1 MPPILYLDANVYDH
15 MVKGYIPQAEVNGLR
30 AALRAGR
37 LTARLSSAD
46 LVEILGH
53 WETNRSAA
61 LARLR
66 IARDLVGFQGLL
78 KDPTEILREAVE
90 AYAAGSQAAPVTLPE
105 ADRRYVVDHLV
116 DVAAGSLRESPL
128 MSEIIDDMRTRKK
141 RLHTRMTEAK
151 ALAEKHLGD
160 AVDMR
165 ESAETV
171 VLAVPGCAVRVF
183 PEGLPDGFF
192 DRDHE
197 FRLAGASGPW
207 GGQRPSLADYVMVT
221 GSTDGATAPRAA
233 GAR

>member
-165 ESAETV
+165 ELRKLWFLRYQDVLYAYSRRACPTV
-171 VLAVPGCAVRVF
+171 SLTATTSSDSLGHRALGAASVRVW
-183 PEGLPDGFF
+183 PIT
-192 DRDHE
+192 
-197 FRLAGASGPW
+197 SW
-207 GGQRPSLADYVMVT
+207 
-221 GSTDGATAPRAA
+221 
-233 GAR
+233 